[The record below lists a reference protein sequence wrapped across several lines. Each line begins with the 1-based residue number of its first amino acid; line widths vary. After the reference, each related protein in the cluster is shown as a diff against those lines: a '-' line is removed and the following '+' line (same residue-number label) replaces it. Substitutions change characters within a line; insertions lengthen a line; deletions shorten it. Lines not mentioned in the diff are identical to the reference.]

1 MKISLQS
8 LQSTLLRELHS
19 ALRFLQSPAFQ
30 SLRTYCLATQ
40 GYLQN
45 HAMQDVSV
53 LFPAW
58 EKIMQLSC
66 SDLTEDVINTVCR
79 EKKQDNASA
88 WLYLLEEDSRELLV
102 DELSLLESFVMER
115 SRQAQNA
122 GLVVCADTV
131 IESRIW

>member
-1 MKISLQS
+1 
-8 LQSTLLRELHS
+8 
-19 ALRFLQSPAFQ
+19 
-30 SLRTYCLATQ
+30 
-40 GYLQN
+40 
-45 HAMQDVSV
+45 MQDVSV

-79 EKKQDNASA
+79 EKKQDNVSA

-102 DELSLLESFVMER
+102 DELSLLESFMMER